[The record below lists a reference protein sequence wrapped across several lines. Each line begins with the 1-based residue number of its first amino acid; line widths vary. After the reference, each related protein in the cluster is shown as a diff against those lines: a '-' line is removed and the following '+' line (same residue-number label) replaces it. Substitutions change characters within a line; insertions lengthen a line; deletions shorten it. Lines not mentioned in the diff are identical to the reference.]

1 MIKVFDTKLIS
12 PEMFW
17 EVVYLPYKF
26 TRTEDVNPEGSPSDA
41 QATMYW
47 THQLYNFCPVDDPD
61 YHQNAGLEAS
71 NNKIY
76 LDVLN
81 YLEATVPDLP
91 PRANMYASYV
101 NVLKNGD
108 LPGIHVD
115 APYFVEDNLTVLV
128 YLNAEWRQNW
138 GGETIF
144 YDHNLDA
151 KKIVSLKPGRVVMFD
166 GRIPHT
172 GRAPIG
178 TTPFSR
184 YILAYKYMKPETRQ
198 KLFVDHEMNG
208 MPPVMDHGIVGFDPK
223 TVATLDL
230 T

>member
-1 MIKVFDTKLIS
+1 MIKVFDTKLVS

-26 TRTEDVNPEGSPSDA
+26 TRTDDINPEGNPSDA

-47 THQLYNFCPVDDPD
+47 THQLYNFCPVDDPA
-61 YHQNAGLEAS
+61 YHMNAGLEAS

-81 YLEATVPDLP
+81 YLEAIIPDLP

-101 NVLKNGD
+101 NSLKFGD
-108 LPGIHVD
+108 MPGIHVD

-128 YLNAEWRQNW
+128 YLNAEWMPNW

-144 YDHNLDA
+144 YDDKLDA

-172 GRAPIG
+172 GRAPNRI
-178 TTPFSR
+178 TPYNR
-184 YILAYKYMKPETRQ
+184 YILAYKYMTPETRQ

>member
-1 MIKVFDTKLIS
+1 
-12 PEMFW
+12 
-17 EVVYLPYKF
+17 
-26 TRTEDVNPEGSPSDA
+26 
-41 QATMYW
+41 MY
-47 THQLYNFCPVDDPD
+47 
-61 YHQNAGLEAS
+61 
-71 NNKIY
+71 
-76 LDVLN
+76 
-81 YLEATVPDLP
+81 
-91 PRANMYASYV
+91 
-101 NVLKNGD
+101 
-108 LPGIHVD
+108 
-115 APYFVEDNLTVLV
+115 
-128 YLNAEWRQNW
+128 
-138 GGETIF
+138 
-144 YDHNLDA
+144 
-151 KKIVSLKPGRVVMFD
+151 D

>member
-17 EVVYLPYKF
+17 EVVYLPYTF
-26 TRTEDVNPEGSPSDA
+26 TRTDDVNLEGHPSDA

-47 THQLYNFCPVDDPD
+47 THQLYNFCPVEDPD

-81 YLEATVPDLP
+81 YLEAVCPDLP
-91 PRANMYASYV
+91 PRANLYASYV
-101 NVLKNGD
+101 NTLKFGD
-108 LPGIHVD
+108 MPGIHVD
-115 APYFVEDNLTVLV
+115 APYFVEDNMTVLV
-128 YLNAEWRQNW
+128 YLNAEWMPNW

-151 KKIVSLKPGRVVMFD
+151 AKVVSLKPGRVVMFD

-172 GRAPIG
+172 GRAPNRV
-178 TTPFSR
+178 TPYNR
-184 YILAYKYMKPETRQ
+184 YILAYKYMTPETRQ

-208 MPPVMDHGIVGFDPK
+208 MPPVMDHGIVGFDPN
-223 TVATLDL
+223 TVKELDL

>member
-1 MIKVFDTKLIS
+1 MIKVLDTKLIS

-26 TRTEDVNPEGSPSDA
+26 TRTDDINPEGNPSDA

-76 LDVLN
+76 LDILN
-81 YLEATVPDLP
+81 YLEAICPDLP
-91 PRANMYASYV
+91 PRENMYASYV
-101 NVLKNGD
+101 NTLKFGD
-108 LPGIHVD
+108 MPGIHVD
-115 APYFVEDNLTVLV
+115 APYFVEDNMTVLV
-128 YLNAEWRQNW
+128 YLNAEWMPNW

-151 KKIVSLKPGRVVMFD
+151 AKVVSLKPGRVVMFD

-172 GRAPIG
+172 GRAPNRI
-178 TTPFSR
+178 TPYNR
-184 YILAYKYMKPETRQ
+184 YILAYKYMTPETRQ

>member
-1 MIKVFDTKLIS
+1 M
-12 PEMFW
+12 
-17 EVVYLPYKF
+17 
-26 TRTEDVNPEGSPSDA
+26 
-41 QATMYW
+41 
-47 THQLYNFCPVDDPD
+47 
-61 YHQNAGLEAS
+61 EA
-71 NNKIY
+71 II
-76 LDVLN
+76 
-81 YLEATVPDLP
+81 PDLP

-101 NVLKNGD
+101 NSLKFGD
-108 LPGIHVD
+108 MPGIHVD

-128 YLNAEWRQNW
+128 YLNAEWMPNW

-144 YDHNLDA
+144 YDDKLDA

-172 GRAPIG
+172 GRAPNRI
-178 TTPFSR
+178 TPYNR
-184 YILAYKYMKPETRQ
+184 YILAYKYMTPETRQ

>member
-26 TRTEDVNPEGSPSDA
+26 TRTDDINPEGNPSDA

-47 THQLYNFCPVDDPD
+47 THQLYNFCPVEDPD

-81 YLEATVPDLP
+81 YLEAIIPDLP

-101 NVLKNGD
+101 NSLKFGD
-108 LPGIHVD
+108 MPGIHVD

-128 YLNAEWRQNW
+128 YLNAESMPNW

-144 YDHNLDA
+144 YDDTLSDA
-151 KKIVSLKPGRVVMFD
+151 TRTVSYKPNRAVLFD
-166 GRIPHT
+166 GGIPHSI
-172 GRAPIG
+172 RPSSIVAP
-178 TTPFSR
+178 
-184 YILAYKYMKPETRQ
+184 AYRFT
-198 KLFVDHEMNG
+198 L
-208 MPPVMDHGIVGFDPK
+208 GIFFRELNFIEEARVS
-223 TVATLDL
+223 
-230 T
+230 

>member
-26 TRTEDVNPEGSPSDA
+26 TRTDDINPEGNPSDA

-47 THQLYNFCPVDDPD
+47 THQLYNFCPVEDPD
-61 YHQNAGLEAS
+61 YHKNAGLEAS

-81 YLEATVPDLP
+81 YLEAIIPDLP

-101 NVLKNGD
+101 NSLKFGD
-108 LPGIHVD
+108 MPGIHVD

-128 YLNAEWRQNW
+128 YLNAEWMPNW

-144 YDHNLDA
+144 YDDKLDA

-172 GRAPIG
+172 GRAPNRI
-178 TTPFSR
+178 TPYNR
-184 YILAYKYMKPETRQ
+184 YILAYKYMTPETRQ

-208 MPPVMDHGIVGFDPK
+208 MPPVMDHRIVGFDPK

>member
-17 EVVYLPYKF
+17 EVVYLPYKI
-26 TRTEDVNPEGSPSDA
+26 TRTDDINPEGNPSDA

-47 THQLYNFCPVDDPD
+47 THQLYNFCPGEDPD
-61 YHQNAGLEAS
+61 YHMNAGLEAS

-81 YLEATVPDLP
+81 YLEAIIPDLP

-101 NVLKNGD
+101 NSLKFGD
-108 LPGIHVD
+108 MPGIHVD

-128 YLNAEWRQNW
+128 YLNAEWMPNW

-144 YDHNLDA
+144 YDDKLDA

-172 GRAPIG
+172 GRAPNRI
-178 TTPFSR
+178 TPYNR
-184 YILAYKYMKPETRQ
+184 YILAYKYMTPETRQ

>member
-1 MIKVFDTKLIS
+1 MIKVLDTKLIS

-26 TRTEDVNPEGSPSDA
+26 TRTDDINPEGNPSDA

-76 LDVLN
+76 LDILN
-81 YLEATVPDLP
+81 YLEAICPDLP
-91 PRANMYASYV
+91 PRENMYASYV
-101 NVLKNGD
+101 NTLKFGD
-108 LPGIHVD
+108 MPGIHVD
-115 APYFVEDNLTVLV
+115 APYFVEDNMTVLV
-128 YLNAEWRQNW
+128 YLNAEWMPNW

-144 YDHNLDA
+144 YDQNLDA
-151 KKIVSLKPGRVVMFD
+151 AKVVSLKPGRVVMFD

-172 GRAPIG
+172 GRAPNRI
-178 TTPFSR
+178 TPYNR
-184 YILAYKYMKPETRQ
+184 YILAYKYMTPETRQ